1 MKPIKIGVVSILEGD
16 AYKETKR
23 MWWLFEKKYNSWAIQ
38 NFPHPHLSFQG
49 GICEDIKEIDAD
61 LKKLSLRM
69 KPFLI
74 RTEGINTFKK
84 PERVIFWEVVKTKT
98 LQRVHH
104 KIDAF
109 FRKYCSQTFELYS
122 PQNWHPHVT
131 LAHGDLSQG
140 NFQKAKKDL
149 ENYHPKYKL
158 KAHNICL
165 VNWSDEN
172 KIKIYNKYVLK

>member
-38 NFPHPHLSFQG
+38 NFPYPHLSFQG

-74 RTEGINTFKK
+74 RTEGINTFEK

-131 LAHGDLSQG
+131 LAHGDLS
-140 NFQKAKKDL
+140 
-149 ENYHPKYKL
+149 
-158 KAHNICL
+158 
-165 VNWSDEN
+165 
-172 KIKIYNKYVLK
+172 